1 MDDWTSEELERFRE
15 LLERANRELEERNKV
30 SDETHESLSEFN
42 KELSK
47 SSSESNKVSRMFKG
61 LGNSLLSYT
70 SAVQQGERGASVMG
84 RSVNDAA
91 KSAGNFLS
99 TLGPLGKAAGAVTK
113 AFGQLSVVVG
123 DQADQQYNA
132 LRELQR
138 FGATA
143 NDGLEGMAHT
153 VIGLNLTTVQL
164 MEMARMIGNQSE
176 SLALFQHTVGDARKE
191 LASIGAE
198 MKGETGLTRQLM
210 LLGMSAEGISE
221 AMVNFVGMQSEVGM
235 TQQRN
240 ALSLANATGSYL
252 KEINALTKATGIER
266 EALEDKIR
274 SMREEERFRAYTATL
289 RAQGRGDFA
298 LSAEV
303 LTSAMGNL
311 FDDTVAKGFR
321 DILAGGGAITS
332 EDAQKLLVSTGMS
345 SESIQK
351 IAADFESGRATDEE
365 TLQRVAE
372 ALGESAVGLR
382 ESGLPQVGA
391 LGASGVFVEYA
402 TMARAAILAQKD
414 FVESIQEARRI
425 QTGEIEEPEG
435 NLETLVDLTQLQI
448 NQSQNLSDII
458 QNFMG
463 LNKISLTLAKTFEG
477 ISDAAA
483 GAFGAGLTDGQ
494 GNFRDDGTPSG
505 ASRRGSR
512 ANRSSGE
519 QSNNISTRG
528 TRQRREDSGGNSEIT
543 ELVSHMNAV
552 LSSGELTVG
561 EMISTPKNESGDWA
575 AEISRYMG
583 VDSTQIL
590 EPTPENIGKI
600 VMGLIGKQTDGNIS
614 SGEEFKDEIRQQL
627 RSQLG
632 TAGEFRKGGIATGP
646 ESGYFAELHGT
657 EAIVPLSGGS
667 IPVTISNLQQQMMTA
682 LREISGDNPQSNLQ
696 QQMMTA
702 LREISGDNPQS
713 NLEGQI
719 TTALRQLSGVNIA
732 NSISSLES
740 SIATPMQ
747 QLAETIS
754 SIEDLTAVSDR
765 QTPTPQLINEDT
777 EMLRYSVEQIS
788 ALKDQITR
796 LDRLIQ
802 VTQSNN
808 SIMSKILQNSY
819 A

>member
-47 SSSESNKVSRMFKG
+47 SSSESSKVSRMFKG

-70 SAVQQGERGASVMG
+70 SAVQQGERGAAVMG
-84 RSVNDAA
+84 RSVNNAA

-143 NDGLEGMAHT
+143 NDGLEGMQST
-153 VIGLNLTTVQL
+153 IIGLNLTTDQL

-176 SLALFQHTVGDARKE
+176 SLVLFQHTVGDARKE
-191 LASIGAE
+191 LSSIGAE
-198 MKGETGLTRQLM
+198 MRGETGLTRQLM

-425 QTGEIEEPEG
+425 QTGEIEEPED
-435 NLETLVDLTQLQI
+435 NLETLADLTQAQI

-483 GAFGAGLTDGQ
+483 GAFGAGLTDDQ
-494 GNFRDDGTPSG
+494 GKFRDDGAPSG
-505 ASRRGSR
+505 ASRRRSR
-512 ANRSSGE
+512 DGRSSGE
-519 QSNNISTRG
+519 QSNNITTRG
-528 TRQRREDSGGNSEIT
+528 TRQRREDSGGNSEIA
-543 ELVSHMNAV
+543 ELVRHMDAV

-600 VMGLIGKQTDGNIS
+600 VMGLIGKQTDGNVT
-614 SGEEFKDEIRQQL
+614 SGEEFRDEIRQQL
-627 RSQLG
+627 KSEIG
-632 TAGEFRKGGIATGP
+632 SAGEFRTGGIATGP

-667 IPVTISNLQQQMMTA
+667 IPVTISNLQQQMMAA
-682 LREISGDNPQSNLQ
+682 LREISGDNPQSNF
-696 QQMMTA
+696 
-702 LREISGDNPQS
+702 
-713 NLEGQI
+713 EGQI

-754 SIEDLTAVSDR
+754 SIEDLNAVSDR

-777 EMLRYSVEQIS
+777 EMIRYSVEQIS

>member
-47 SSSESNKVSRMFKG
+47 SSSESSKVSSMFKG
-61 LGNSLLSYT
+61 LGNSLISYT
-70 SAVQQGERGASVMG
+70 NAIHQGERGAAVMG

-123 DQADQQYNA
+123 EQSDQQYNA

-143 NDGLEGMAHT
+143 NDGLEGMQST
-153 VIGLNLTTVQL
+153 IIGLNLTTSQL

-235 TQQRN
+235 SQQRS

-289 RAQGRGDFA
+289 RAQGRGDLA
-298 LSAEV
+298 LSAEI
-303 LTSAMGNL
+303 LTGAMGSL
-311 FDDTVAKGFR
+311 FDETVAKGFR
-321 DILAGGGAITS
+321 DILAGGGMIS
-332 EDAQKLLVSTGMS
+332 SDDAQRLLLSTGMS
-345 SESIQK
+345 EEGIQR
-351 IAADFESGRATDEE
+351 IVSDFESGRANEGE

-372 ALGESAVGLR
+372 AIGETGVALR

-391 LGASGVFVEYA
+391 LGASGAYIEFS
-402 TMARAAILAQKD
+402 TMARSAIIAQSEID
-414 FVESIQEARRI
+414 EALENAKRI

-463 LNKISLTLAKTFEG
+463 LNKISLTLAKTFES

-483 GAFGAGLTDGQ
+483 GAFGAGLTDDQ

-512 ANRSSGE
+512 DNRSSGE
-519 QSNNISTRG
+519 QSNNITTRG
-528 TRQRREDSGGNSEIT
+528 TRQRREDSGGNSEIA

-561 EMISTPKNESGDWA
+561 EMISTPKNGSGDWA

-632 TAGEFRKGGIATGP
+632 TAGEFRQGGISTGP

-667 IPVTISNLQQQMMTA
+667 IPVTISNLQQQMMAA
-682 LREISGDNPQSNLQ
+682 LREISGDNPQSNF
-696 QQMMTA
+696 
-702 LREISGDNPQS
+702 
-713 NLEGQI
+713 EGQI

-754 SIEDLTAVSDR
+754 SIEDLNAVSDR